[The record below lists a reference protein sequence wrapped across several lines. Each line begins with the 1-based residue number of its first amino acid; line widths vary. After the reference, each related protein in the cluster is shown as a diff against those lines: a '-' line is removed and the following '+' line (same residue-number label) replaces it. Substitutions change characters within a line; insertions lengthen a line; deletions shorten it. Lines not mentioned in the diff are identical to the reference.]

1 MIGGTTAGIVVA
13 LVLFDRLIVW
23 AETHGKRSYDDPNYV
38 AGSYN
43 PLFELFDPALKRQ
56 REIVAE
62 KEVAGDDAEA
72 DGAPP
77 EPGPP
82 PVPSGPTAFLV
93 RAQPGRSAAD
103 TGSLSTGQPTAEA
116 TRFSALMR

>member
-1 MIGGTTAGIVVA
+1 MSHHVELVIGGTIAGLLLA
-13 LVLFDRLIVW
+13 TVLLDRLITW
-23 AETHGKRSYDDPNYV
+23 AETHASRAYDDPNYSP
-38 AGSYN
+38 GSYS

-62 KEVAGDDAEA
+62 REVAGDDAEA

-82 PVPSGPTAFLV
+82 PRPSGPTAF
-93 RAQPGRSAAD
+93 
-103 TGSLSTGQPTAEA
+103 
-116 TRFSALMR
+116 